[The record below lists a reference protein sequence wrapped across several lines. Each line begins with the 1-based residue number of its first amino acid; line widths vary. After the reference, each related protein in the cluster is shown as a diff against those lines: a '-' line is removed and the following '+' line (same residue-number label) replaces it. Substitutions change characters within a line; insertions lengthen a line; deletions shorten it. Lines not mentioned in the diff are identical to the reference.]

1 MIVIVTRTEKI
12 TTQVDLSEAVY
23 KLTDGNP
30 PKSWAKLG
38 EIAIDQAKFQ
48 IANNQTIDY
57 PGDGWTFKI
66 QAMV

>member
-12 TTQVDLSEAVY
+12 TTEVELPQAVY
-23 KLTDGNP
+23 STKEL
-30 PKSWAKLG
+30 K
-38 EIAIDQAKFQ
+38 EVAIDQAKFQ
-48 IANNQTIDY
+48 FANNQTIDY